1 MIAGAAVVVAL
12 RQMRRNPLRTA
23 LTTLGVLIGV
33 AAVIAMVVLGRGATA
48 DIQGQ
53 LAGLGQNL
61 LFVVPG
67 QPGHGGGPGVR
78 GLAPPFSP
86 ADVTAIARQVHGLQ
100 AVAGVIAAPVRV
112 VVAGGSWSTTAMGVG
127 QGYLTAMKW
136 RIAAG
141 RAFDADDQRTGSAV
155 CLLGETT
162 RVELFGA
169 GGGPDSVVGQRLRVG
184 GAVVTVVGVLAPK
197 GRAATGMDPDDTLL
211 VPLSFVQRRLVGSD
225 DVSSIVVSAADG
237 EDTTRVQQDLVALL
251 RERRHRRPTDDA
263 DFAVRDMKEVER
275 MVGSIT
281 GTLSA
286 LLAAIAAISLLVGGI
301 GIMNIMLV
309 AVGERTRE
317 VGLRLALGARSRDVL
332 LQFLIESVVLS
343 MLGGVAGIVVG
354 LLGSYAATR
363 RLGMPFVV
371 DAAVLWVPALF
382 SGAIGVVFGFLPA
395 RRAARLRPIEAL
407 RHEG

>member
-1 MIAGAAVVVAL
+1 VIATVAVGIAL
-12 RQMRRNPLRTA
+12 RQMRKNPLRTA

-61 LFVVPG
+61 LFVMPG
-67 QPGHGGGPGVR
+67 QPGHGGGPPVR
-78 GLAPPFSP
+78 GVAAPFAV
-86 ADVTAIARQVHGLQ
+86 ADVTALARQVRGLR
-100 AVAGVIAAPVRV
+100 AVAGVTAAPVRV
-112 VVAGGSWSTTAMGVG
+112 VVAGGNWSTTAIGVSH
-127 QGYLTAMKW
+127 GYLTAMKW
-136 RIAAG
+136 HIAAG
-141 RAFDADDQRTGSAV
+141 RPLNEDDQRAGAAV

-162 RVELFGA
+162 RLELFGP
-169 GGGPDSVVGQRLRVG
+169 GRGPDSVVGQTLRVG
-184 GAVVTVVGVLAPK
+184 GAVVTVVGVLGKK

-211 VPLSFVQRRLVGSD
+211 LPLAFVQRRLVGSD

-237 EDTTRVQQDLVALL
+237 EDTVRIQEDIVAVM
-251 RERRHRRPTDDA
+251 RERRHRRPSDDA

-275 MVGSIT
+275 MVGSII

-286 LLAAIAAISLLVGGI
+286 LLAAIAAISLVVGGI

-332 LQFLIESVVLS
+332 LQFLVEASALS
-343 MLGGVAGIVVG
+343 TLGGLAGIAVG
-354 LLGSYAATR
+354 LLGSLVATR
-363 RLGMPFVV
+363 RLGTPFVV
-371 DAAVLWVPALF
+371 DIVVIAVPVVF
-382 SGAIGVVFGFLPA
+382 SGVIGVVFGFLPA
-395 RRAARLRPIEAL
+395 RQAARLRPIEAL
-407 RHEG
+407 RHEA